1 MYCKKGEGVKKNG
14 QKNNSNQIYPEIKSK
29 KNAFQKIAA
38 QFEKWYCT
46 GCFCSKTAQQTTVCT
61 FERKQI

>member
-1 MYCKKGEGVKKNG
+1 MDRKTIVIKFIQKSNLKNCFY
-14 QKNNSNQIYPEIKSK
+14 SII
-29 KNAFQKIAA
+29 QKIAA